1 MARVSQRQGAR
12 HGQEQP
18 GLPRKKG
25 MHNIPNRAV
34 SGVPPAAD
42 DYVTVVF
49 DNDDEYVRFT
59 DSVHAHFGA
68 GAWDLTDQPILT
80 SIRVRRDV
88 LAQTQGSFGMH
99 EFGEPDQAL
108 IEQLP
113 KPKKWPFDAELI
125 RQTPIPGVP
134 DTPPEK
140 QP

>member
-1 MARVSQRQGAR
+1 
-12 HGQEQP
+12 
-18 GLPRKKG
+18 
-25 MHNIPNRAV
+25 
-34 SGVPPAAD
+34 
-42 DYVTVVF
+42 VVF
-49 DNDDEYVRFT
+49 DSDDEYVRFT
-59 DSVHAHFGA
+59 DSVEAQFGA

-88 LAQTQGSFGMH
+88 LAQTQGLFGMH

-134 DTPPEK
+134 DAPLEK

>member
-1 MARVSQRQGAR
+1 MARVPQRQGAR

-25 MHNIPNRAV
+25 GHDIPDRAA
-34 SGVPPAAD
+34 SEAPQAAD

-49 DNDDEYVRFT
+49 DSDDEYVRFT
-59 DSVHAHFGA
+59 DSVDAQFGA

-88 LAQTQGSFGMH
+88 LAETQGLFGMH

-113 KPKKWPFDAELI
+113 KPRKWPFDAELI

-134 DTPPEK
+134 DTPAEK
-140 QP
+140 